1 VKIYTKIVIDVHT
14 GAVKSSEWTEYSGPI
29 CLCKGGG
36 GGTEVDKKYNAGM
49 LAISNAQQDMANEM
63 WNLFKFG
70 VTYDPEKKIVSD
82 KWKAWK
88 EDKDAAKK
96 SAKSG
101 WTGAY
106 DKDKWDDK
114 EPDKYEGTVGE
125 REGYD
130 ADAVMSEM
138 ELIQAQINAEGE
150 LLPMQTE
157 LAKEQLQTQTDRQGL
172 VRSIYEDAL
181 AGVDVEGR
189 VGEHR
194 AGVQHAFAQEQGIA
208 TRNMARMGI
217 DPSSGRGAASFENI
231 GLEKA
236 KATAGGEMEIRT
248 NAEDENFARKA
259 KAAGLQA

>member
-14 GAVKSSEWTEYSGPI
+14 GAVKSSEWTEYNGPI

-49 LAISNAQQDMANEM
+49 LAISNAQQDMADEM

-70 VTYDPEKKIVSD
+70 VIYDPDEKIKSD
-82 KWKAWK
+82 DWKAWK
-88 EDKDAAKK
+88 KK
-96 SAKSG
+96 KEKKTG
-101 WTGAY
+101 WQ
-106 DKDKWDDK
+106 KQEWLEKNP
-114 EPDKYEGTVGE
+114 EPEKFEGTMGE

-138 ELIQAQINAEGE
+138 ELISAQIQAEGE

-157 LAKEQLQTQTDRQGL
+157 LAKEQLATQTSRQGL
-172 VRSIYEDAL
+172 VQSIYEDAL

-189 VGEHR
+189 VSEHR
-194 AGVQHAFAQEQGIA
+194 AGVQHAFQQEQGIA

-217 DPSSGRGAASFENI
+217 DPSSGRGAAAFQNI

-236 KATAGGEMEIRT
+236 KATAGGESQIRT
-248 NAEDENFARKA
+248 TAEKEDFERKA
-259 KAAGLQA
+259 AAAGLQA